1 MGVQQHPLHRREHG
15 NRRVGQGKQA
25 ILQVFTI
32 HTLSSHRHFCIPTPE
47 DIVNMNLFELA
58 AESDM
63 PLLWRYA
70 PPLPLFIPLVRFLI
84 FQI

>member
-1 MGVQQHPLHRREHG
+1 M
-15 NRRVGQGKQA
+15 
-25 ILQVFTI
+25 
-32 HTLSSHRHFCIPTPE
+32 
-47 DIVNMNLFELA
+47 NMNLFELA